1 MIVVFGNLLCDFLQ
15 FAFYDETLL
24 TLKVAVGDDYL
35 FIVMRSCES
44 WVNKRKMFR
53 RIWIPERFRNLHTSF
68 GQELNG
74 AKTHKSHEKANKS
87 WKFVYILARQSRYPF
102 NLTIFLTKFN
112 ILISRTCL
120 YTLRKLLHLY
130 LYYTSP
136 VFPGK
141 PGILLS
147 AFWLVLGSCSFFFPP
162 IGSGRSFF
170 SIRVRPLNVY
180 KTAAAG
186 FIDFPAIFSI
196 FLTDF
201 LPGKYMLSAL
211 FLDFQGF

>member
-1 MIVVFGNLLCDFLQ
+1 MIICSLSC
-15 FAFYDETLL
+15 
-24 TLKVAVGDDYL
+24 KVAKVEW
-35 FIVMRSCES
+35 IKEKCSEES
-44 WVNKRKMFR
+44 G
-53 RIWIPERFRNLHTSF
+53 FRNDLETF
-68 GQELNG
+68 TQVLDRNWMEQKPINLTKRRTN
-74 AKTHKSHEKANKS
+74 HES
-87 WKFVYILARQSRYPF
+87 LFTFRQSKADIPSIWRF
-102 NLTIFLTKFN
+102 FLTKFN

-211 FLDFQGF
+211 FLDLQGS